1 MKRYLPFVIIAAVAL
16 LAVGSGAMLYRA
28 KRSALLTMAGK
39 GAVPGRNEPQ
49 HVRGNPK
56 APVTLDEFGDFQC
69 PPCGRMAPEIKKL
82 EEEYQSKLRIVFHH
96 LPLAV
101 HLHARDAAC
110 AAEAAGMQDRFWEM
124 HDLLYKEQAVWSKSE
139 DSRALFQAYAGMIGL
154 DLGQFKKDMDSKEV
168 KERIEADQRQAAAL
182 GVSNTPTFFLNNRAL
197 DPTAVN
203 EGKLREFINSEVEKK
218 KNPSG

>member
-1 MKRYLPFVIIAAVAL
+1 MKRYLPFIIVAAVAL
-16 LAVGSGAMLYRA
+16 LTVGGGAMLYRA
-28 KRSALLTMAGK
+28 KRPAPLKMSEK
-39 GAVPGRNEPQ
+39 GGAASG

-56 APVTLDEFGDFQC
+56 AAVTLEEFGDFQC
-69 PPCGRMAPEIKKL
+69 PPCGRMAPEVKKL
-82 EEEYQSKLRIVFHH
+82 EEEYQSKLRVVFHH

-110 AAEAAGMQDRFWEM
+110 AAEAAGLQDHFWEM

-154 DLGQFKKDMDSKEV
+154 DLGRFKKDMDSREV

-182 GVSNTPTFFLNNRAL
+182 GVSNTPTFFLNNQAL

-203 EGKLREFINSEVEKK
+203 EGKLREFINAEVEKK